1 MARGQKRILIILA
14 AAAVLALVGW
24 RVYLIAKPA
33 SKTAEAAAAGAGPR
47 AGGPAGQR
55 GAAPVAVEIAQ
66 ITRATLR
73 DAVLLTGSLDSP
85 SRVEI
90 AAKVPGRLERV
101 LVQVGEAVRQGQVL
115 AQLEDEEYRQSL
127 EQAKAEE
134 AVAGANLEAAQIGVQ
149 AAQRELERVRSLQD
163 KQIASQA
170 ELESRQTQLAQA
182 QVQVSV
188 AGSQLKQKQVAVEAA
203 QLRLAQTRLVAS
215 WNPDGRLRVVGERL
229 AEPGALLQT
238 GSSVLSIL
246 ELDPLEV
253 RLRVTEVVYPRLRPG
268 LAAAVS
274 AAVFPGRK
282 FAGTLSA
289 VAPFLDRS
297 TGQADAWV
305 QIRNA
310 DGALKPGMAVQV
322 ELEFGRRVNAPVVP
336 EAALVSRDG
345 VQGVFEVQTQS
356 SVVRFVPVRAGAA
369 EGGLVEILE
378 PALEGPVVVV
388 GQHLL
393 QDGSAVILPK

>member
-1 MARGQKRILIILA
+1 MARGQKRALIILA

-33 SKTAEAAAAGAGPR
+33 PQAAGAAAAGSRGP
-47 AGGPAGQR
+47 
-55 GAAPVAVEIAQ
+55 APVAVEIAQ
-66 ITRATLR
+66 VTRATLR
-73 DAVLLTGSLDSP
+73 DGIQFTGSLDSP
-85 SRVEI
+85 SRVEV
-90 AAKVPGRLERV
+90 AAKVAGRLERI

-115 AQLEDEEYRQSL
+115 AELEDEEYRQSL

-134 AVAGANLEAAQIGVQ
+134 AVAHANLEAAQIGVQ
-149 AAQRELERVRSLQD
+149 AAERELERVRSLQD
-163 KQIASQA
+163 KQIASDM
-170 ELESRQTQLAQA
+170 ELDSSRTQLAQA
-182 QVQVSV
+182 KVQVSV

-203 QLRLAQTRLVAS
+203 QLRLSHTRLVAS
-215 WNPDGRLRVVGERL
+215 WDPDGRPRVVGERL

-246 ELDPLEV
+246 ELDPLEL

-268 LAAAVS
+268 LGASVS

-310 DGALKPGMAVQV
+310 DGALKPGMTVQV
-322 ELEFGRRVNAPVVP
+322 ELEFGRRENVP
-336 EAALVSRDG
+336 AVPAAALVERG
-345 VQGVFEVQTQS
+345 EVQGVFEVQLEAST
-356 SVVRFVPVRAGAA
+356 VRFVPVGTGAA

-378 PALEGPVVVV
+378 PALKGPVVVL
-388 GQHLL
+388 GHHLL
-393 QDGSAVILPK
+393 QDGSSVILPK

>member
-1 MARGQKRILIILA
+1 MARGQKRALIILA
-14 AAAVLALVGW
+14 AVAILALVGW
-24 RVYLIAKPA
+24 RVYLVARPA
-33 SKTAEAAAAGAGPR
+33 PQAAAAGGGNGGPR
-47 AGGPAGQR
+47 S
-55 GAAPVAVEIAQ
+55 AAPVAVEIAQ
-66 ITRATLR
+66 VSRATLR
-73 DAVLLTGSLDSP
+73 DAILLTGSLGSP

-90 AAKVPGRLERV
+90 AAKVPGRLERI
-101 LVQVGEAVRQGQVL
+101 LVQVGEPVRQGQVL

-127 EQAKAEE
+127 EQARAEE
-134 AVAGANLEAAQIGVQ
+134 AVARANLEAAQIGVQ

-163 KQIASQA
+163 KQIASEA
-170 ELESRQTQLAQA
+170 ELDSSQTLLAQA

-188 AGSQLKQKQVAVEAA
+188 AGSQLRQKQVAVEAA

-215 WNPDGRLRVVGERL
+215 WGQDGRLRVVGERL

-253 RLRVTEVVYPRLRPG
+253 RLRVAEAVYPRLRPG
-268 LAAAVS
+268 LGAGVS

-322 ELEFGRRVNAPVVP
+322 ELEFGRRVNVPVVP
-336 EAALVSRDG
+336 AAALVSRDE
-345 VQGVFEVQTQS
+345 VQGVFEVQARS
-356 SVVRFVPVRAGAA
+356 STVRFVSVHTGTA

-378 PALEGPVVVV
+378 PALEGPVVVL
-388 GQHLL
+388 GHHLL